1 MKKFAIAAC
10 VFLVLTLFPAA
21 VHATDDNGSGNGT
34 DTSQQTDEIRQEVE
48 DQIQGIDLNEWDRV
62 LNSVPDQ
69 ARGVLGDGSLGEIIG
84 KFAEGGTQVDPVNLI
99 ELVFKLLLGEMGS
112 QIGLL
117 ISLVALAI
125 LSGLLTNLRSSFSS
139 EGVGEIAHYV
149 IYLLMATVLVH
160 LLWQC
165 VGTARDAVN
174 AMVDLM
180 QALFPILITVLTAM
194 GNAAA
199 AGVFQPAMAMLTGA
213 VSSFIR
219 DVILPL
225 VMMSG
230 LIGVISRMSE
240 RFPVKRMGTVLGTGV
255 KWATGI
261 IFTLFLGVMTLQG
274 LNAAAL
280 DGITI
285 RTAKFTIDKAIPVV
299 GGYMSDT
306 VDTLLGCSLIV
317 KNAAGATGLISIV
330 AVLLTPLIRL
340 LAVALSLKIAAA
352 LIEPVSDKRLSEC
365 MDSVSST
372 VTMLFVVV
380 LSVGA
385 MFFIAVSLILGAGN
399 VSVMMR

>member
-1 MKKFAIAAC
+1 MKKLAIAVC
-10 VFLVLTLFPAA
+10 VFLVLTLSPAA
-21 VHATDDNGSGNGT
+21 VCAEDDGGNGT
-34 DTSQQTDEIRQEVE
+34 DTTEQTDTVRQEVQN
-48 DQIQGIDLNEWDRV
+48 QIQGLDLSDWERV
-62 LNSVPDQ
+62 LGGVPEQ
-69 ARGVLGDGSLGEIIG
+69 ARGILGDDALASIIG
-84 KFAEGGTQVDPVNLI
+84 QFAEGGARVDPVNLI
-99 ELVFKLLLGEMGS
+99 ELVFRLLLGEVGGR
-112 QIGLL
+112 IGLL
-117 ISLVALAI
+117 VSLVALAVI
-125 LSGLLTNLRSSFSS
+125 SGLLTNLRSSFAS

-149 IYLLMATVLVH
+149 VYLLMATVLVH

-165 VGTARDAVN
+165 VGTARDAIN

-219 DVILPL
+219 DVIMPL
-225 VMMSG
+225 VLMSG
-230 LIGVISRMSE
+230 LIGIVSRMSE
-240 RFPVKRMGTVLGTGV
+240 RFPVKRMGKVLATGV

-261 IFTLFLGVMTLQG
+261 IFTVFVGIMTLQG
-274 LNAAAL
+274 MNAAAL

-317 KNAAGATGLISIV
+317 KNAAGVTGLVSIV

-340 LAVALSLKIAAA
+340 LAVALSLKVAAA
-352 LIEPVSDKRLSEC
+352 LVEPVSDKRLSEC
-365 MDSVSST
+365 MDSVSAT
-372 VTMLFVVV
+372 VTMLFVAV

-385 MFFIAVSLILGAGN
+385 MFFIAVSLMLGAGN

>member
-1 MKKFAIAAC
+1 MKKLAIAVC
-10 VFLVLTLFPAA
+10 VFLVFTLSPAA
-21 VHATDDNGSGNGT
+21 VRAEEDGGNGT
-34 DTSQQTDEIRQEVE
+34 DTTEQTDTVRQEVQN
-48 DQIQGIDLNEWDRV
+48 QIQGLDLSDWERV
-62 LNSVPDQ
+62 LGGVPEQ
-69 ARGVLGDGSLGEIIG
+69 ARGILGDDALASIIG
-84 KFAEGGTQVDPVNLI
+84 QFAEGGARVDPVNLI
-99 ELVFKLLLGEMGS
+99 ELVFRMLLGEVGGR
-112 QIGLL
+112 IGLL
-117 ISLVALAI
+117 VSLVALAVI
-125 LSGLLTNLRSSFSS
+125 SGLLTNLRSSFAS

-149 IYLLMATVLVH
+149 VYLLMATVLVH

-165 VGTARDAVN
+165 VGTARDAIN

-219 DVILPL
+219 DVIMPL
-225 VMMSG
+225 VLMSG
-230 LIGVISRMSE
+230 LIGIVSRMSE
-240 RFPVKRMGTVLGTGV
+240 RFPVKRMGKVLATGV

-261 IFTLFLGVMTLQG
+261 IFTVFVGIMTLQG
-274 LNAAAL
+274 MNAAAL

-317 KNAAGATGLISIV
+317 KNAAGVTGLVSIV

-340 LAVALSLKIAAA
+340 LAVALSLKVAAA
-352 LIEPVSDKRLSEC
+352 LVEPVSDKRLSEC

-372 VTMLFVVV
+372 VTMLFVAV

-385 MFFIAVSLILGAGN
+385 MFFIAVSLMLGAGN

>member
-1 MKKFAIAAC
+1 MKKLAIAVC
-10 VFLVLTLFPAA
+10 VFLVLTLSPASVRA
-21 VHATDDNGSGNGT
+21 EDDSGNGT
-34 DTSQQTDEIRQEVE
+34 DTTEQTDTVRQEVQN
-48 DQIQGIDLNEWDRV
+48 QIQGLDLSDWERV
-62 LNSVPDQ
+62 LGGVPEQ
-69 ARGVLGDGSLGEIIG
+69 ARGILGDDALASIIG
-84 KFAEGGTQVDPVNLI
+84 QFAEGGARVDPVNLI
-99 ELVFKLLLGEMGS
+99 ELVFRLLLGEVGGR
-112 QIGLL
+112 IGLL
-117 ISLVALAI
+117 VSLVALAVI
-125 LSGLLTNLRSSFSS
+125 SGLLTNLRSSFAS

-149 IYLLMATVLVH
+149 VYLLMATVLVH

-165 VGTARDAVN
+165 VGTARDAIN

-219 DVILPL
+219 DVIMPL
-225 VMMSG
+225 VLMSG
-230 LIGVISRMSE
+230 LIGIVSRMSE
-240 RFPVKRMGTVLGTGV
+240 RFPVKRMGKVLATGV

-261 IFTLFLGVMTLQG
+261 IFTVFVGIMTLQG
-274 LNAAAL
+274 MNAAAL

-317 KNAAGATGLISIV
+317 KNAAGVTGLVSIV

-340 LAVALSLKIAAA
+340 LAVALSLKVAAA
-352 LIEPVSDKRLSEC
+352 LVEPVSDKRLSEC

-372 VTMLFVVV
+372 VTMLFVAV

-385 MFFIAVSLILGAGN
+385 MFFIAVSLMLGAGN